1 MNVIK
6 SRAPHSFTSSSAM
19 RKTEHRHDNDQTKF
33 YKPDF
38 QAVIF
43 CFSVLWNFYKTG
55 LSLEA
60 NVAYLCV

>member
-1 MNVIK
+1 M
-6 SRAPHSFTSSSAM
+6 H
-19 RKTEHRHDNDQTKF
+19 KTEHRHDNDQTKF